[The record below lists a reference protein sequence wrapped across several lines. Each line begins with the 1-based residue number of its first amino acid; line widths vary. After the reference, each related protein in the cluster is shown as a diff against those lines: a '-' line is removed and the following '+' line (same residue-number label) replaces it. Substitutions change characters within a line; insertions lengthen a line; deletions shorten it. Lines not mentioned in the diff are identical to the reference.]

1 MSLNNPTLEGHVKL
15 YIFFI
20 KSSRKYKEQQIYI
33 FVKDRHYIS
42 KACNKNTYIYINAF
56 FLSVM
61 VTMFCYRQI
70 IINHNSRREK
80 ERMHKSLLLQQR

>member
-33 FVKDRHYIS
+33 FVKDRHHIS
-42 KACNKNTYIYINAF
+42 KACNKKKYIYIYKCF
-56 FLSVM
+56 FLVSNGDNV
-61 VTMFCYRQI
+61 
-70 IINHNSRREK
+70 
-80 ERMHKSLLLQQR
+80 LLQTDNY